1 MHGPGPK
8 KFWKPM
14 LAWLIILIAALTL
27 YGWWHSTK
35 PLPSGLNFSGMEHPV
50 AADRVTFLA
59 DLTTA
64 TTGGERIS
72 DQHIFPALFTLIDQA
87 ERYILL
93 DFFLLNDHRG
103 REAGLNAKPLAGL
116 LMKHLLA
123 RKQQVPDLV
132 VDILTDPINSA
143 YNGAEA
149 KVLNRLRA
157 AGINII
163 ETDLDPL
170 RDSNPLYSLW
180 WRLLLRWIPDWGH
193 YLPHPFDADG
203 AKVSLASWLRL
214 VNFKANHRK
223 VAVID
228 QDDTWVS
235 LVTSANPHGASRYH
249 SNVGLLVV
257 DDRLATDLYLSEQA
271 VARMSGSQLQPF
283 PELSKADKIQE
294 NSPEM
299 TVRLMTEAR
308 IRTAICTAIDASTQ
322 GDRIRMAMFYLADR
336 HVIEALLNA
345 SHRGTTIEL
354 ILDPNRDAFGY
365 EKNGVPNRPV
375 ASELVQKSG
384 GQVAVRWY
392 QTHGEQFHS
401 KLVLVEQADGDSSVF
416 LGSANLTRRNIGNYN
431 LETDLL
437 LKGPATSAPIA
448 AINDY
453 FSALWDNREETYTRP
468 YPAFAD
474 PSSLKYF
481 QYRVQE
487 AIGLGTF

>member
-1 MHGPGPK
+1 
-8 KFWKPM
+8 M
-14 LAWLIILIAALTL
+14 LVWLIILITALML
-27 YGWWHSTK
+27 YGWWHSVK

-50 AADRVTFLA
+50 AADRITFLA

-64 TTGGERIS
+64 SENGERIT
-72 DQHIFPALFTLIDQA
+72 DQHIFPTLFTLIDQA

-93 DFFLLNDHRG
+93 DFFLLNDHSG
-103 REAGLNAKPLAGL
+103 REAGHNAKPLAAL
-116 LMKHLLA
+116 LMNHLLA

-149 KVLNRLRA
+149 KVLNRLRT

-163 ETDLDPL
+163 ETNLDPL
-170 RDSNPLYSLW
+170 RDSNPLYSVW

-214 VNFKANHRK
+214 INFKANHRK
-223 VAVID
+223 TAVID
-228 QDDTWVS
+228 QGDTWVS
-235 LVTSANPHGASRYH
+235 LVTSANPHGASRNH

-257 DDRLATDLYLSEQA
+257 DDQLAADLYLSEQA
-271 VARMSGSQLQPF
+271 VARMSGGQLHPL
-283 PELSKADKIQE
+283 PELSKVDNI
-294 NSPEM
+294 PESSHRIS
-299 TVRLMTEAR
+299 VRVITEER
-308 IRTAICTAIDASTQ
+308 IRTEICKAIDASAQ

-336 HVIEALLNA
+336 HIIEALLNA
-345 SHRGTTIEL
+345 GRRGTSIEL

-375 ASELVQKSG
+375 AAELIKKSA
-384 GQVAVRWY
+384 GQIAIRWY

-401 KLVLVEQADGDSSVF
+401 KLILVEHTDGDSSVF

-431 LETDLL
+431 LETNLL
-437 LKGPATSAPIA
+437 LKGPATAPPIGV
-448 AINDY
+448 INDY
-453 FSALWDNREETYTRP
+453 FSALRDNRERPYTRP

-474 PSSLKYF
+474 PSPLKYF